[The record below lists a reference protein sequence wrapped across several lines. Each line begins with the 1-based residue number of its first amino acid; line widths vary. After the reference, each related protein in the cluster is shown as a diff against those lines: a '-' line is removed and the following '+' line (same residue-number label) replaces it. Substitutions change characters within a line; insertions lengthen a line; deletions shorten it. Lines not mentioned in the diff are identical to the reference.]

1 MELLVYFSR
10 ISQLLNFIWILVNA
24 VLIIL
29 VIVNKPDDELF
40 KSFFNSTQVVKS
52 IKGEKRIEYIIW
64 TLIVSQIILGSYL
77 YNIN

>member
-10 ISQLLNFIWILVNA
+10 ISQLLNFIWMLVNA

-64 TLIVSQIILGSYL
+64 ILIVSQIILGSYL